1 MHTYISFSFR
11 LVPASHNALSR
22 NKYSYGLSPVY
33 NLPNGFSPLLETWG
47 KGKNRFPLLVQ
58 FNHPSTWVV
67 TLPNNNVNGEDGTVQ
82 AGEYAKGDTATL
94 FVYEGDGHVDVCCTV
109 G

>member
-1 MHTYISFSFR
+1 VIINEYRSFSVR
-11 LVPASHNALSR
+11 LAHASHKLFCS
-22 NKYSYGLSPVY
+22 KYSYGLLPVN

-47 KGKNRFPLLVQ
+47 KGKNRFPLLIQ

-94 FVYEGDGHVDVCCTV
+94 FVYEGEGHVDVCCS
-109 G
+109 